1 MKSLGI
7 RFSVAILLF
16 AVIFTS
22 IALYRTEQWTRKQVE
37 KAAIRE
43 ARLVLEFVVAVREN
57 AQKMR
62 PEILRLGKPHQFI
75 PQIMSTS
82 YIARAVFERVKSKF
96 PGYIIKFSSD
106 NPRNEVNQASKEEE
120 ALLAY
125 YRANPKKLTNQRQL
139 KINNTDYLTLS
150 KVMYLDYSCL
160 NCHGDPQKAPQELIE
175 RYGAIKGFHRK
186 VGDIAGIT
194 MIGIPLK
201 KLNQTIDQEVQ
212 NNLVYTALA
221 LLMLFG
227 IIILIFR
234 VLVGRRLNS
243 IIEHFN
249 FAAGQTDNASFQ
261 QIPVSK
267 HDEIGILEQNYN
279 NLASKLCK
287 LYNSQD
293 LKVLIRT
300 AELVQANQKLS
311 QAKEEAEAANK
322 AKSKFLANMNHELRT
337 PIHQIIS
344 FTELLIETSLD
355 PKQCD
360 YARSIK
366 CSGESLIAMINSIL
380 DFADIEAGKL
390 ELANVSFRLS
400 DKINERMKIMGL
412 QAHDK
417 GLELVYR
424 IAPDIPDMLIG
435 DPLRL
440 CQILLHVLS
449 NAIKFTERGE
459 ITVHISQLHPPQLT
473 EDHYVW
479 LQFAVSDTG
488 IGIPQ
493 DQLKNIF
500 APFIQVDTSIT
511 RRFGGM
517 GLGLDIA
524 YQLVKMMHGNI
535 RVDSQIGNGSI
546 FYFTVRLLKD
556 SSQDINLPTADLS
569 RLSGMRVLIVDDNAS
584 SRSYLADLTSEL
596 GMRTALA
603 ESATEALTTLTQA
616 VDSGEAFHI
625 LLSDLNMPEVDGLTL
640 LQRIREDAALAD
652 LHVILLLLRMDREEF
667 ARMNQLKVD
676 TYLIKP
682 INRAELAQSM
692 LKLLNFTNATTGDVN
707 IANFAEDNNQTFHV
721 LVVEDDRINQKIT
734 VDMLKKQGYI
744 VTVAENGQQALQI
757 LEETTFD
764 LVLMDLSMPIMD
776 GFEATA
782 HIRAREKQTD
792 QHLPIVA
799 LTAYTQKEYRERC
812 VAVGMD
818 GYLAKPVRKNELYD
832 AIRNLTI
839 K

>member
-1 MKSLGI
+1 
-7 RFSVAILLF
+7 
-16 AVIFTS
+16 
-22 IALYRTEQWTRKQVE
+22 
-37 KAAIRE
+37 
-43 ARLVLEFVVAVREN
+43 
-57 AQKMR
+57 
-62 PEILRLGKPHQFI
+62 
-75 PQIMSTS
+75 
-82 YIARAVFERVKSKF
+82 
-96 PGYIIKFSSD
+96 
-106 NPRNEVNQASKEEE
+106 
-120 ALLAY
+120 
-125 YRANPKKLTNQRQL
+125 
-139 KINNTDYLTLS
+139 
-150 KVMYLDYSCL
+150 
-160 NCHGDPQKAPQELIE
+160 
-175 RYGAIKGFHRK
+175 
-186 VGDIAGIT
+186 
-194 MIGIPLK
+194 
-201 KLNQTIDQEVQ
+201 
-212 NNLVYTALA
+212 
-221 LLMLFG
+221 
-227 IIILIFR
+227 
-234 VLVGRRLNS
+234 
-243 IIEHFN
+243 
-249 FAAGQTDNASFQ
+249 
-261 QIPVSK
+261 
-267 HDEIGILEQNYN
+267 
-279 NLASKLCK
+279 
-287 LYNSQD
+287 
-293 LKVLIRT
+293 
-300 AELVQANQKLS
+300 
-311 QAKEEAEAANK
+311 
-322 AKSKFLANMNHELRT
+322 
-337 PIHQIIS
+337 
-344 FTELLIETSLD
+344 
-355 PKQCD
+355 
-360 YARSIK
+360 
-366 CSGESLIAMINSIL
+366 
-380 DFADIEAGKL
+380 
-390 ELANVSFRLS
+390 
-400 DKINERMKIMGL
+400 
-412 QAHDK
+412 
-417 GLELVYR
+417 
-424 IAPDIPDMLIG
+424 
-435 DPLRL
+435 
-440 CQILLHVLS
+440 
-449 NAIKFTERGE
+449 
-459 ITVHISQLHPPQLT
+459 
-473 EDHYVW
+473 
-479 LQFAVSDTG
+479 
-488 IGIPQ
+488 
-493 DQLKNIF
+493 
-500 APFIQVDTSIT
+500 
-511 RRFGGM
+511 
-517 GLGLDIA
+517 
-524 YQLVKMMHGNI
+524 MMHGNI

>member
-1 MKSLGI
+1 
-7 RFSVAILLF
+7 
-16 AVIFTS
+16 
-22 IALYRTEQWTRKQVE
+22 
-37 KAAIRE
+37 
-43 ARLVLEFVVAVREN
+43 
-57 AQKMR
+57 
-62 PEILRLGKPHQFI
+62 
-75 PQIMSTS
+75 
-82 YIARAVFERVKSKF
+82 
-96 PGYIIKFSSD
+96 
-106 NPRNEVNQASKEEE
+106 
-120 ALLAY
+120 
-125 YRANPKKLTNQRQL
+125 
-139 KINNTDYLTLS
+139 
-150 KVMYLDYSCL
+150 
-160 NCHGDPQKAPQELIE
+160 
-175 RYGAIKGFHRK
+175 
-186 VGDIAGIT
+186 
-194 MIGIPLK
+194 
-201 KLNQTIDQEVQ
+201 
-212 NNLVYTALA
+212 
-221 LLMLFG
+221 
-227 IIILIFR
+227 
-234 VLVGRRLNS
+234 
-243 IIEHFN
+243 
-249 FAAGQTDNASFQ
+249 
-261 QIPVSK
+261 
-267 HDEIGILEQNYN
+267 
-279 NLASKLCK
+279 
-287 LYNSQD
+287 
-293 LKVLIRT
+293 
-300 AELVQANQKLS
+300 
-311 QAKEEAEAANK
+311 
-322 AKSKFLANMNHELRT
+322 
-337 PIHQIIS
+337 
-344 FTELLIETSLD
+344 
-355 PKQCD
+355 
-360 YARSIK
+360 
-366 CSGESLIAMINSIL
+366 MINSIL